1 MKYQMTID
9 KSALKWQIDQSRPNE
24 LIVLAVNKLEKNS
37 LKICQKEIEK
47 FIDRGH
53 DYIITAIKK

>member
-1 MKYQMTID
+1 MTID
-9 KSALKWQIDQSRPNE
+9 KSALKRQIDQSRPNE